1 MLGLTRDTERLHS
14 FYAVLPVYIQGWTRP
29 LTGQIFFLPQS
40 ALLSC
45 LRLEPA
51 AVESCV
57 CSAWGLNLLLL
68 PSSFICS
75 FLMPPVCLI
84 WHYKKAFLH
93 LLIPPLVLNKKSP
106 RWLSFTSCVLES
118 APAAVEASFLQAHE
132 FQSRFP
138 FVLREQTSPQDVK
151 RQTSTLYI
159 LKRKVNKQKWW
170 CVQHQWHRK
179 PKALV
184 KKKKISFSIEIR
196 STDRIEANRFCPAA
210 FSKNFLKVKPYIS
223 SSRNVSCNVVAVCP
237 RRLWSTWNVAGP
249 SWDVLSLEN
258 TGQSMKSL
266 HRKDE
271 CIYIINPFFIPMTC
285 EMKTFWP
292 YWIK

>member
-170 CVQHQWHRK
+170 CVQHQWHGK

-184 KKKKISFSIEIR
+184 KKKKNLFFHRDSKHR
-196 STDRIEANRFCPAA
+196 SYWSQQILSCCILKELSQ
-210 FSKNFLKVKPYIS
+210 SKALYLFFQKCVMQRG
-223 SSRNVSCNVVAVCP
+223 SRLP
-237 RRLWSTWNVAGP
+237 
-249 SWDVLSLEN
+249 
-258 TGQSMKSL
+258 
-266 HRKDE
+266 
-271 CIYIINPFFIPMTC
+271 
-285 EMKTFWP
+285 
-292 YWIK
+292 